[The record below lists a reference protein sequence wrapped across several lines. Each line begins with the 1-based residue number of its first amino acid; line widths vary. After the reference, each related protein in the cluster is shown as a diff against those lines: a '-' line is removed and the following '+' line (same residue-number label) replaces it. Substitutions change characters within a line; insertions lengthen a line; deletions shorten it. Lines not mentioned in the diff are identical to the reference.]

1 LKQLLC
7 LAAICILLNACTTVP
22 VTVPEAGNQRA
33 YQERVARISRVSDW
47 SLVGRIS
54 IDDGEEGGSG
64 RLQWVVKADRGSI
77 DFHAAMGRGAWH
89 LESGPEGAVLRLAD
103 GSEHTAAA
111 VDTLVE
117 QQLGW
122 PIPVTALQWWVRGL
136 SAPGLVDEQLIDA
149 DGLLTHLEQFGWQ
162 IDFKRY
168 SSESSTV
175 MPTRLDARRGQY
187 RVKLAVS
194 RWQITTHDLI
204 TN

>member
-1 LKQLLC
+1 MLLH
-7 LAAICILLNACTTVP
+7 ACSSAP
-22 VTVPEAGNQRA
+22 VAVPEAGNQFA
-33 YQERVARISRVSDW
+33 YQDRVARIGSVSDW

-54 IDDGEEGGSG
+54 LDDGEQGGSG
-64 RLQWVVKADRGSI
+64 RLQWVVKADQRSI
-77 DFHAAMGRGAWH
+77 DFHGAMGRGAWH

-136 SAPGLVDEQLIDA
+136 SAPGPVEERLIDA
-149 DGLLTHLEQFGWQ
+149 AGLLTHLKQFGWQ

-168 SSESSTV
+168 SSESSTL

-194 RWQITTHDLI
+194 RWQITAHDLI